1 MAMQPREPAKTLKY
15 LYKSVY
21 TFNKGWMPE
30 KTFKYAQKTLK
41 NIVFTAILILCYIF
55 RFLFLLRINKF
66 LLNYHLNQFSFII
79 PNMIFIV
86 RLHTKVEY
94 FFGKLVNS
102 SLKKFELRTERPTK
116 KNPLIWVGFFYLYF
130 IWIILLTFCTANQS
144 TKSNLLN
151 LFDYLRN
158 ELF

>member
-1 MAMQPREPAKTLKY
+1 MAMQAREPAKTLKY

-55 RFLFLLRINKF
+55 LFLFLLRINKF

-79 PNMIFIV
+79 PNMIFIKNWANF
-86 RLHTKVEY
+86 LTYHI
-94 FFGKLVNS
+94 VNS
-102 SLKKFELRTERPTK
+102 KCNILKLCNTK
-116 KNPLIWVGFFYLYF
+116 LNIK
-130 IWIILLTFCTANQS
+130 QS
-144 TKSNLLN
+144 TLVWRITKNYERSS
-151 LFDYLRN
+151 D
-158 ELF
+158 E

>member
-1 MAMQPREPAKTLKY
+1 MAMQAREPAKTLKY

-66 LLNYHLNQFSFII
+66 LLNYHLNQFRFII
-79 PNMIFIV
+79 PNMIFIKNWANF
-86 RLHTKVEY
+86 LIYHI
-94 FFGKLVNS
+94 VNS
-102 SLKKFELRTERPTK
+102 NCNILKLCNTK
-116 KNPLIWVGFFYLYF
+116 LNIK
-130 IWIILLTFCTANQS
+130 QS
-144 TKSNLLN
+144 TLVWRITKNYERSS
-151 LFDYLRN
+151 D
-158 ELF
+158 E